1 MLSAESHLRA
11 QLMCRLY
18 PSPLGIKLNQ
28 KTVLPELYEL
38 LKDEEVAVHYAAL
51 ACLIDMLD
59 LLPSDVKR
67 LKILP
72 ILRLVCNQDDAKMLL
87 PLSQIFGELML
98 KMAPDLSEED
108 VQLFVDS
115 YKSLCRHSSEEVRQ
129 LCAQNFPAVLKSI
142 GPRKYAMTLHLTY
155 QQLVQDPF
163 PRTRCSIS
171 ASFHEVTKALG
182 KERTA
187 TYLKEAFLFLL
198 TDNSREVQQKLIATL
213 QLIIGQFAVSNEE
226 QRISIYTS
234 ILPHLLQA
242 EKDVASF
249 NLWRLQT
256 SIFET
261 FSQMIDY
268 LSSDLIF
275 EYLVPLCFYHMTE
288 SVLPVR
294 SAAAITLAIYI
305 RNNRRAMQRYELC
318 QRVVREFGHGRSY
331 TARWV
336 FIDFCEAFLS
346 ISSSH
351 MFKEHFLDAAI
362 SVLQDEVV
370 GVRLRACALLPLLKG
385 VVKLPEDAASLER
398 INFLATQRLN
408 DNDKQVAA
416 AAKSVS
422 DAFKH
427 TSVRCLGVEPG
438 NENYASQMEV
448 EETDKQ
454 REEDEWN
461 MLSKEEQE
469 EQRKLDEM
477 LQKMKLDGN
486 KKLPLT
492 SGASPAGGAA
502 ERASTVAP
510 SKMPALARFKS
521 TVASLSLG
529 STNQLGVSSGSTKQG
544 GSTTSTM
551 ATGTMLSRSPPILR
565 AQGAPIS
572 AGLAKAICLQQGIVT
587 PLAPS
592 SVIRTIPT
600 SISMSAPAQVKSP
613 AASSTEPTS
622 ETPPVSSGSSVPPSK
637 GTLRPNLR
645 TARKSS

>member
-1 MLSAESHLRA
+1 ML
-11 QLMCRLY
+11 
-18 PSPLGIKLNQ
+18 LNR
-28 KTVLPELYEL
+28 
-38 LKDEEVAVHYAAL
+38 AL
-51 ACLIDMLD
+51 AEGLPPEWTMHTTVSIYEYGDPLD
-59 LLPSDVKR
+59 HGDYMIIMIGHTL
-67 LKILP
+67 
-72 ILRLVCNQDDAKMLL
+72 AKLY
-87 PLSQIFGELML
+87 G
-98 KMAPDLSEED
+98 
-108 VQLFVDS
+108 
-115 YKSLCRHSSEEVRQ
+115 
-129 LCAQNFPAVLKSI
+129 AVL
-142 GPRKYAMTLHLTY
+142 
-155 QQLVQDPF
+155 
-163 PRTRCSIS
+163 
-171 ASFHEVTKALG
+171 E
-182 KERTA
+182 
-187 TYLKEAFLFLL
+187 
-198 TDNSREVQQKLIATL
+198 
-213 QLIIGQFAVSNEE
+213 
-226 QRISIYTS
+226 
-234 ILPHLLQA
+234 
-242 EKDVASF
+242 
-249 NLWRLQT
+249 
-256 SIFET
+256 
-261 FSQMIDY
+261 
-268 LSSDLIF
+268 
-275 EYLVPLCFYHMTE
+275 
-288 SVLPVR
+288 
-294 SAAAITLAIYI
+294 
-305 RNNRRAMQRYELC
+305 
-318 QRVVREFGHGRSY
+318 
-331 TARWV
+331 
-336 FIDFCEAFLS
+336 
-346 ISSSH
+346 
-351 MFKEHFLDAAI
+351 
-362 SVLQDEVV
+362 DEVV

-416 AAKSVS
+416 AAKAVS

-438 NENYASQMEV
+438 NENFAAQMEV

-454 REEDEWN
+454 REEDEWI

-477 LQKMKLDGN
+477 IQKMKLDGN

-529 STNQLGVSSGSTKQG
+529 STNQLGMSSGLTKQG
-544 GSTTSTM
+544 VSTTSTM